1 MLSTDLAQLYEVPA
15 KVLVQAVKRNV
26 ERFPADFML
35 QISLEEVRS
44 LRSHSVTLK
53 RGQHSKHPP
62 YAFTEQGV
70 AMLSSVLRSPRAIQ
84 VNIAIMRTFVKL
96 RETLALHK
104 ELAVKLAELER
115 RIVGHDVD
123 IKSVFEALEELRPL
137 AKEPPK
143 GIGFRPEP

>member
-1 MLSTDLAQLYEVPA
+1 M
-15 KVLVQAVKRNV
+15 
-26 ERFPADFML
+26 
-35 QISLEEVRS
+35 
-44 LRSHSVTLK
+44 TLK
-53 RGQHSKHPP
+53 RGRHSKHPP
-62 YAFTEQGV
+62 YAFTDQGV
-70 AMLSSVLRSPRAIQ
+70 AMLSSVLHCPRAIQ

-137 AKEPPK
+137 VKEPPK